1 MNINAMKT
9 NTFFYIF
16 IILLILYSGCQN
28 RSNKNASSKNEN
40 LPDTSTVADTGF
52 TGIKQLYSHKL
63 LAREVTYKNGV
74 KQGLMKTYLPS
85 GKLYQTFWYRNGHLE
100 DTAKWYFDDGKVF
113 RTTPFKNDSMNGVQ
127 TQYYRNGKVRAKLNF
142 VNGVQTPYLEEFFS
156 DGGKITIYPELVIK
170 TRDEYRQNGIFK
182 IWLDLTDKTVKAT
195 YYRGEY
201 IDGLFFPKKYS
212 KLNSSETTGYLELKK
227 SGNPKDNYIG
237 VIAEISTPL
246 GNKYLVYKKID
257 LPYNDLK

>member
-1 MNINAMKT
+1 MRT
-9 NTFFYIF
+9 NTILFIF
-16 IILLILYSGCQN
+16 IILLMSNSGCQN
-28 RSNKNASSKNEN
+28 RGNKNTSSRNDS
-40 LPDTSTVADTGF
+40 LADTSTVPDTGF

-74 KQGLMKTYLPS
+74 KQGLMKTYLV
-85 GKLYQTFWYRNGHLE
+85 GGQLYQTFWYRNGHLE
-100 DTAKWYFDDGKVF
+100 DTAKWYYDDGKVF

-127 TQYYRNGKVRAKLNF
+127 TQYYRNGKVRAKLSF
-142 VNGVQTPYLEEFFS
+142 VNGVQTPYLEEFS
-156 DGGKITIYPELVIK
+156 LDGRKITAYPDLVVK
-170 TRDEYRQNGIFK
+170 TRDEYKQNGTYK
-182 IWLDLTDKTVKAT
+182 IWLELTDKTVKAT

-227 SGNPKDNYIG
+227 SGNPKDNYVG
-237 VIAEISTPL
+237 VISEISTQL
-246 GNKYLVYKKID
+246 GNKYLVYKRID

>member
-1 MNINAMKT
+1 MKT
-9 NTFFYIF
+9 NAILFII
-16 IILLILYSGCQN
+16 IILLIWNSGCQN
-28 RSNKNASSKNEN
+28 RSNKNTSSRNDN
-40 LPDTSTVADTGF
+40 LTDTSTVADTGF

-127 TQYYRNGKVRAKLNF
+127 TQYYRSGKVRAKLNF
-142 VNGVQTPYLEEFFS
+142 VNGIRTPFLEEFS
-156 DGGKITIYPELVIK
+156 PDGVKITAYPDLVIK
-170 TRDEYRQNGIFK
+170 TKDEYKQNGTYK
-182 IWLDLTDKTVKAT
+182 IWLELTDKTVKAI

-212 KLNSSETTGYLELKK
+212 KLNLSETSGYLELKK
-227 SGNPKDNYIG
+227 LGNPKDNYVG
-237 VIAEISTPL
+237 VIAEISTQL

>member
-1 MNINAMKT
+1 MKT
-9 NTFFYIF
+9 NAFLFLI
-16 IILLILYSGCQN
+16 IILLILNSGCHN
-28 RSNKNASSKNEN
+28 RSNKNRSSRNDN
-40 LPDTSTVADTGF
+40 LTDTSMVADTGF
-52 TGIKQLYSHKL
+52 TGIKRLYSHKL

-74 KQGLMKTYLPS
+74 KQGLMITYLPS

-113 RTTPFKNDSMNGVQ
+113 RATPFKNDSMNGIQ
-127 TQYYRNGKVRAKLNF
+127 TQYYRSGKVRAKLNF
-142 VNGVQTPYLEEFFS
+142 VNGIRTPYLEEFS
-156 DGGKITIYPELVIK
+156 PDGVKIGTYPDLVVK
-170 TRDEYRQNGIFK
+170 SKDEYKQNGTFK
-182 IWLDLTDKTVKAT
+182 IWLELTDKTFKAT

-201 IDGLFFPKKYS
+201 IDGLFFPKKYP

-227 SGNPKDNYIG
+227 SGNPKDNYVG
-237 VIAEISTPL
+237 VIAEMSTQL

>member
-1 MNINAMKT
+1 MKT
-9 NTFFYIF
+9 NAILFII
-16 IILLILYSGCQN
+16 IILLIWNSGCQN
-28 RSNKNASSKNEN
+28 RSNKNTSSRNDN
-40 LPDTSTVADTGF
+40 LTDTSTVADTGF

-74 KQGLMKTYLPS
+74 KQGLMKTYLVS

-127 TQYYRNGKVRAKLNF
+127 TQYYRSGKVRAKLNF
-142 VNGVQTPYLEEFFS
+142 VNGIRTPFLEEFS
-156 DGGKITIYPELVIK
+156 PDGVKITAYPDLVIK
-170 TRDEYRQNGIFK
+170 TKDEYKQNGTYK
-182 IWLDLTDKTVKAT
+182 IWLELTDKTVKAT

-212 KLNSSETTGYLELKK
+212 KLNLSETSGYLELKK
-227 SGNPKDNYIG
+227 SGNPKDNYVG
-237 VIAEISTPL
+237 VIAEIFTQL